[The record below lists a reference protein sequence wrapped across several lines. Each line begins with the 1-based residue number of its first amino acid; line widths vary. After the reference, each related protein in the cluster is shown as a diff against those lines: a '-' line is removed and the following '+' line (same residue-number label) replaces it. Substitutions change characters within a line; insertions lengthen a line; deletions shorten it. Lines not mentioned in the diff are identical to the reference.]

1 MGSEKQTV
9 SKNGGRHL
17 KLNIGL
23 IVFIGIFI
31 YLIAIGLSYLMRNHI
46 SFYEVQQGWIVDSD
60 TFTGFIL
67 RNEAVVNTGQSGYIN
82 YFVNDGAMV
91 AREGNVCMVTT
102 NAGSSVRGTADG
114 SALTLNGS
122 DYSDIREQ
130 VLSFKKKYNDSD
142 YASVYDLDYQLGNI
156 VSNIVSRNNINSMNQ
171 ADSTNGY
178 TVMTAD
184 QSGIVSYSYDG
195 MEGYT
200 QDDMTPELFSARNYE
215 KSQLSA
221 GMKIDSADCDLSDGG
236 SVQKAQRAG
245 YGESAASAG
254 QYYSQR
260 RCIDLS
266 ERRHRLCQLFV
277 IQLYGPLLQ

>member
-31 YLIAIGLSYLMRNHI
+31 YLMAIGLSYLMRNHI

-102 NAGSSVRGTADG
+102 NAGSSVQGTADG

-156 VSNIVSRNNINSMNQ
+156 VSNIVCSNSNII
-171 ADSTNGY
+171 T
-178 TVMTAD
+178 
-184 QSGIVSYSYDG
+184 
-195 MEGYT
+195 
-200 QDDMTPELFSARNYE
+200 
-215 KSQLSA
+215 
-221 GMKIDSADCDLSDGG
+221 
-236 SVQKAQRAG
+236 
-245 YGESAASAG
+245 
-254 QYYSQR
+254 
-260 RCIDLS
+260 
-266 ERRHRLCQLFV
+266 
-277 IQLYGPLLQ
+277 

>member
-91 AREGNVCMVTT
+91 ARGQCLHGHYQCRQQCTGN
-102 NAGSSVRGTADG
+102 
-114 SALTLNGS
+114 
-122 DYSDIREQ
+122 
-130 VLSFKKKYNDSD
+130 
-142 YASVYDLDYQLGNI
+142 
-156 VSNIVSRNNINSMNQ
+156 SRWIS
-171 ADSTNGY
+171 
-178 TVMTAD
+178 
-184 QSGIVSYSYDG
+184 
-195 MEGYT
+195 
-200 QDDMTPELFSARNYE
+200 
-215 KSQLSA
+215 
-221 GMKIDSADCDLSDGG
+221 ID
-236 SVQKAQRAG
+236 V
-245 YGESAASAG
+245 E
-254 QYYSQR
+254 
-260 RCIDLS
+260 
-266 ERRHRLCQLFV
+266 
-277 IQLYGPLLQ
+277 

>member
-102 NAGSSVRGTADG
+102 KPAAV
-114 SALTLNGS
+114 
-122 DYSDIREQ
+122 YREQ
-130 VLSFKKKYNDSD
+130 
-142 YASVYDLDYQLGNI
+142 Q
-156 VSNIVSRNNINSMNQ
+156 M
-171 ADSTNGY
+171 
-178 TVMTAD
+178 D
-184 QSGIVSYSYDG
+184 Q
-195 MEGYT
+195 
-200 QDDMTPELFSARNYE
+200 
-215 KSQLSA
+215 
-221 GMKIDSADCDLSDGG
+221 
-236 SVQKAQRAG
+236 
-245 YGESAASAG
+245 
-254 QYYSQR
+254 
-260 RCIDLS
+260 
-266 ERRHRLCQLFV
+266 H
-277 IQLYGPLLQ
+277 